1 MTVEDK
7 RMMRLLLK
15 RSSIAL
21 IVLALVLLSG
31 GGAVAQDT
39 LTEEPDTTSVPIS
52 EPFEVTFGSGSFDLL
67 SPMVSLSDLPSY
79 RATLMVSFQGT
90 IGEQPAAWTRTYTL
104 LVSQDTPARQLTIDA
119 SDASDG
125 PLMRA
130 EIDDVFY
137 EWQAGSLCVA
147 SVPELSTSPSEVF
160 EPASFLNSVIGAEE
174 AGSETVNGI
183 TSTRYTFDESAQAAS
198 GIAESTGELWIASD
212 GGYLVRYVLGTTGGP
227 AYFGQGIEG
236 TLTWDYQ
243 LEEVGLPLVI
253 ELPADC
259 PPGLLNLPMLPD
271 AADIL
276 EFPGMAS
283 YTTLANLEDTLVFY
297 QEQVAAIGGQVINA
311 PLVMESTALFGFT
324 LDDQPILLVA
334 NSDLAGT
341 IIEMYQVSDPGQL
354 GILAEVPDE
363 RGLVAEPTQPS
374 TATAGC
380 EPGTDSVPITADA
393 SSIQDMGIALSYM
406 TAMSMAEVTA
416 FYEEQLAA
424 LGAQVSSPMPATD
437 FMAMLNVQQSTLSYA
452 ITLAPMGN
460 TTSVTISA
468 MTMQTTITAC
478 TPDTST
484 LPAADASST
493 PQPAETNGCPRGV
506 LPLLP
511 DAANIQDIM
520 GTTSYTTATSVPE
533 TVTFYEEQFTALGA
547 QVFTQ
552 VPVTESMA
560 SPMFMLENQP
570 IVITILAESDGNT
583 TVSISIMGNNPFRGA
598 APCG

>member
-39 LTEEPDTTSVPIS
+39 PTEEPDTTSVPIS

-67 SPMVSLSDLPSY
+67 SPMVGLSDLPSY

-137 EWQAGSLCVA
+137 EWQEGSLCVA

-259 PPGLLNLPMLPD
+259 PPALLDFPMLPD
-271 AADIL
+271 AADVL
-276 EFPGMAS
+276 EFPGSTS
-283 YTTLANLEDTLVFY
+283 YTTTSGLEETLAFY
-297 QEQVAAIGGQVINA
+297 EEQVSALGGQVLNS
-311 PLVMESTALFGFT
+311 LVSTESTALLGFT
-324 LDDQPILLVA
+324 LGDQSILLVA

-341 IIEMYQVSDPGQL
+341 IIELYPMNDAAQL
-354 GILAEVPDE
+354 DILAEVPDE
-363 RGLVAEPTQPS
+363 RGVVAEPTQPS

-393 SSIQDMGIALSYM
+393 SSIQDMGMALSYM

-437 FMAMLNVQQSTLSYA
+437 FMAMLNVQQNALSYA

-468 MTMQTTITAC
+468 MTMQTTFTAC
-478 TPDTST
+478 TPASSN
-484 LPAADASST
+484 LPAADVSST
-493 PQPAETNGCPRGV
+493 PQPAEIDDCPRSV

-511 DAANIQDIM
+511 DASNIQEIM
-520 GTTSYTTATSVPE
+520 GVITYTTATSVPE

-547 QVFTQ
+547 QVFMQ
-552 VPVTESMA
+552 VPATDSMA

-570 IVITILAESDGNT
+570 IVITILAESDGST